1 MFRSAIRFSYA
12 TVLGLVLVAL
22 ALLLTID
29 VILESSDVSG
39 DLFLPAVPAVI
50 GLVVLRLQPRGWWL
64 LAVCGVLLIPLVL
77 GILGTFMWSDEPA
90 TAPLHGLHGWIITA
104 LGITDFLVLAGLVVG
119 IWQGV
124 MSGSAPKRRP

>member
-77 GILGTFMWSDEPA
+77 GILGTFTWGDEPA
-90 TAPLHGLHGWIITA
+90 TAPLHGLHGWIITV
-104 LGITDFLVLAGLVVG
+104 LGITDFLWWGALLVG
-119 IWQGV
+119 IWQAV
-124 MSGSAPKRRP
+124 SSGRTRKRPP

>member
-104 LGITDFLVLAGLVVG
+104 LGITDFLVLAGVVVG